1 MTTAILHWHITNQII
16 KGSKGSNRNR
26 HTVNDRLKDKKNMS
40 LWYETLKQPVL
51 SNIAGDLKKEVNISK
66 SEIQCG
72 NFYPGVTT
80 VIQRD
85 LCTVGYIGT

>member
-1 MTTAILHWHITNQII
+1 
-16 KGSKGSNRNR
+16 
-26 HTVNDRLKDKKNMS
+26 MS

-51 SNIAGDLKKEVNISK
+51 SNIAGDLKKEVNTSK

-85 LCTVGYIGT
+85 HCTVGYIGT